1 MPRAHAQDLK
11 GREPELSG
19 DGQRREGASLYLAS
33 LRQAISPEV
42 VELVES
48 MQQKHTGRFCLP
60 AVISNYCHTIQT
72 RMRGDEFLAGV
83 VLSLDLPCF
92 RSFFERQAVQG
103 HAASPSASVAPA
115 NDQ

>member
-1 MPRAHAQDLK
+1 
-11 GREPELSG
+11 
-19 DGQRREGASLYLAS
+19 
-33 LRQAISPEV
+33 
-42 VELVES
+42 
-48 MQQKHTGRFCLP
+48 MQQKHTGRFSLP
-60 AVISNYCHTIQT
+60 AVISNYRHTIQT